1 MSKSGKCKA
10 GYYYCYT
17 DKVCKPISKGM
28 RVTARFSG
36 SGKEPE
42 EVGIDK
48 PLNGNGNG
56 NGGNGNGNGGG
67 MSESKSGDSSLR
79 DWFGKSKSSDG
90 KPGWVQL
97 GGKYAGKP
105 CARQPGQTTKPKCG
119 SSKMKRNLS
128 KDEEERAFRRK
139 NAKDPNPDRKGKAI
153 NVKTEEFT
161 TLPLHVEV
169 PTNIKEFNLGLMFRE
184 SLDINSGML
193 FVFEEVAQQSF
204 HMRDT
209 MIPLDIAFIRA
220 DGIIE
225 SIKQLEPNDET
236 SVASDGEILCAI
248 EVNRGWFAENNVEV
262 GDEIDIDLEEGKK
275 DACYHKVKSRY
286 SVWPSAYASGA
297 LVKCRKIGAAN
308 WGNKT
313 KKEEF
318 SNWRSEY
325 KPTDYEFT
333 DLITPD
339 PLKPTEGLGSKLLG
353 EAGKKCWK
361 GYKKAGTQK
370 LFGKTYN
377 RCVKAG
383 DEVIHDGEQIDEK
396 KGCNHTHE
404 GSECPV
410 HGTAECDGPK
420 FKGGDGGKIGP
431 NKNYVKP
438 MGEAVQVPRKTGQIV
453 RVFLTF
459 RGKMYVIQMFFPS
472 VKVPGR
478 NEVQAQIEKVYPGG
492 KVRNYDISDYEPGQP
507 LLHTEDWQKKSGKNP
522 EGGLNEKGRKSYER
536 QNPGSDLK
544 RPSKKVGNPRRKSF
558 CARMKGMK
566 KKLTSSKT
574 ANDPDSR
581 INKSLRAWNC

>member
-1 MSKSGKCKA
+1 MSKNGKCKA

-17 DKVCKPISKGM
+17 DKKCKLIPKGFKM
-28 RVTARFSG
+28 VGRAGYLRKENGHSVDDDDNTNGNG
-36 SGKEPE
+36 S
-42 EVGIDK
+42 
-48 PLNGNGNG
+48 NGNGNG
-56 NGGNGNGNGGG
+56 SNGNGNGGG
-67 MSESKSGDSSLR
+67 VSESKSGDSSLR

-105 CARQPGQTTKPKCG
+105 CAKQPGQTTKPKCG

-128 KDEEERAFRRK
+128 KDEEQAAFRRK

-153 NVKTEEFT
+153 NVKTEEFI
-161 TLPLHVEV
+161 TLPLQIEI
-169 PTNIKEFNLGLMFRE
+169 PTEIRDFNLGLMFRE

-193 FVFEEVAQQSF
+193 FIFDQAEKQSF
-204 HMRDT
+204 HMT
-209 MIPLDIAFIRA
+209 ETKIPLDIAFIRE

-225 SIKQLEPNDET
+225 SIKQLEPFDENP
-236 SVASDGEILCAI
+236 VASDREVICAL

-262 GDEIDIDLEEGKK
+262 GDQIDIEEGKK

-297 LVKCRKIGAAN
+297 LVKCRKVGAKN

-318 SNWRSEY
+318 SNWRDDY
-325 KPTDYEFT
+325 TATDYESV
-333 DLITPD
+333 DIITPE
-339 PLKPTEGLGSKLLG
+339 PLTATKGIGSDLLD

-383 DEVIHDGEQIDEK
+383 DEVVHDGDDLE
-396 KGCNHTHE
+396 
-404 GSECPV
+404 
-410 HGTAECDGPK
+410 
-420 FKGGDGGKIGP
+420 
-431 NKNYVKP
+431 
-438 MGEAVQVPRKTGQIV
+438 EAVQVPRKTGNIIMV
-453 RVFLTF
+453 YLTF
-459 RGKMYVIQMFFPS
+459 RGKMYGIKMFFPS
-472 VKVPGR
+472 VKVPSR
-478 NEVQAQIEKVYPGG
+478 SEIQDQIEKVYPGG
-492 KVRNYDISDYEPGQP
+492 KVRSYQVSDYEPGEP
-507 LLHTEDWQKKSGKNP
+507 VLHSEGAAWTKKSGKNK
-522 EGGLNEKGRKSYER
+522 EGGLNEKGRKSYEKE
-536 QNPGSDLK
+536 NPGSDLK
-544 RPSKKVGNPRRKSF
+544 APSKKVGNPRRASF

-566 KKLTSSKT
+566 KKLTSAKT
-574 ANDPDSR
+574 ARDPDSR